1 MSLGTEPQA
10 PAGPADPAARV
21 WATPAGVNLG
31 ALDRIADPGAR
42 NYVLQLRA
50 GRFHG
55 FVVRRGDSLKG
66 YVDSC
71 PHTGQPLG
79 GPTGRHVTR
88 ENDLILCTGH
98 GALFRIDD
106 GACTSGPCAGQ
117 RLEAWGVEVVDGVVV
132 TV

>member
-1 MSLGTEPQA
+1 MERLN
-10 PAGPADPAARV
+10 PARPPASTVLCR
-21 WATPAGVNLG
+21 
-31 ALDRIADPGAR
+31 LDEIADPGSRAFHF
-42 NYVLQLRA
+42 RA
-50 GRFHG
+50 GDQLFLG
-55 FVVRRGDSLKG
+55 FVVRRGETLVG

-106 GACTSGPCAGQ
+106 GVCTSGPCEGQ
-117 RLEAWGVEVVDGVVV
+117 RLEGWEVTVVGGQVVV
-132 TV
+132 A

>member
-1 MSLGTEPQA
+1 MEGLN
-10 PAGPADPAARV
+10 PARPAA
-21 WATPAGVNLG
+21 GV
-31 ALDRIADPGAR
+31 ALCRLDEIPDPGSR
-42 NYVLQLRA
+42 GFHFQA
-50 GRFHG
+50 GDKLFLG
-55 FVVRRGDSLKG
+55 FVVRRGEALSG

-106 GACTSGPCAGQ
+106 GVCTSGPCAGK
-117 RLEAWGVEVVDGVVV
+117 RLAAWAVTVVDGAVV
-132 TV
+132 TA

>member
-1 MSLGTEPQA
+1 MEGLN
-10 PAGPADPAARV
+10 PARPAA
-21 WATPAGVNLG
+21 GVVLCR
-31 ALDRIADPGAR
+31 LDEIPDPGSR
-42 NYVLQLRA
+42 GFHFHA
-50 GRFHG
+50 GDKLFLG
-55 FVVRRGDSLKG
+55 FVVRRGDDLKG

-106 GACTSGPCAGQ
+106 GLCTSGPCAGQ
-117 RLEAWGVEVVDGVVV
+117 RLGGWAVTVVDGAVV
-132 TV
+132 TA

>member
-1 MSLGTEPQA
+1 VAGLNPA
-10 PAGPADPAARV
+10 RPPAGTVLCR
-21 WATPAGVNLG
+21 LHE
-31 ALDRIADPGAR
+31 IADPGSR
-42 NYVLQLRA
+42 
-50 GRFHG
+50 GFHFQTGDKLFLG
-55 FVVRRGDSLKG
+55 FVVRRGEVLTG

-106 GACTSGPCAGQ
+106 GVCTSGPCAGQ
-117 RLEAWGVEVVDGVVV
+117 RLTEWSVAVVAGAVL
-132 TV
+132 TA